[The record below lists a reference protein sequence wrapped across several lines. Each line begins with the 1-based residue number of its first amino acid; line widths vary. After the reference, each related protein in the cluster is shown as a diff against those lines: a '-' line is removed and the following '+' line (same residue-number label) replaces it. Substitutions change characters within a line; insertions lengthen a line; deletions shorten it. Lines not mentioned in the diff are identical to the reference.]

1 MLGTHDM
8 VPRRPRSSRCVE
20 APERVLGYYD
30 DASSKEPSPEPE
42 KKELSPEPP
51 EEKELSPEPEDEEP
65 EPLLG
70 GKAVAI
76 VDVGSS
82 NKDFVTAAIGAGGE
96 HAIADEIWAIDE
108 MAGILMH
115 HRAFSLRPLEC
126 RSTWKW
132 LKDHPGP
139 LYCSSDPELYPGCVA
154 YPLGEALEILG
165 VGYLTSS
172 SAYALA
178 FAMIRG
184 VKTVKLYGVDALE
197 ARPCM
202 EYLICKA
209 LHRGISVQISAGS
222 SLMNSST
229 KPEDKLYGFC
239 ERQDPPIPRMVD
251 DRLTVVSRSQLG
263 S

>member
-1 MLGTHDM
+1 M
-8 VPRRPRSSRCVE
+8 VPRRPRSSKCTA

-30 DASSKEPSPEPE
+30 NGSSRESTPEKEPSYEPSQEHSRGPSPEPE
-42 KKELSPEPP
+42 PSLENKT
-51 EEKELSPEPEDEEP
+51 
-65 EPLLG
+65 
-70 GKAVAI
+70 VAI

-82 NKDFVTAAIGAGGE
+82 NKDFVTAAIGAGGG

-126 RSTWKW
+126 RTTWQW

-139 LYCSSDPELYPGCVA
+139 IYCSSDEGVYPGCKA
-154 YPLGEALEILG
+154 YPLEEALEALG
-165 VGYLTSS
+165 VAYLTSS

-178 FAMIRG
+178 FAIVSG

-209 LHRGISVQISAGS
+209 LHKGLSVQISAGS

-239 ERQDPPIPRMVD
+239 ERKDPPVPKMVD
-251 DRLTVVSRSQLG
+251 GRLTLVS
-263 S
+263 